1 MKKKAD
7 RIDKMDKIR
16 VSRGGLTEVLTLAKT
31 VSHKP
36 FDSLDD
42 HSMGE
47 EFVFETPCRR
57 DRELVSSIL

>member
-1 MKKKAD
+1 MRKKAD

-16 VSRGGLTEVLTLAKT
+16 VSRRGLPEVLTLAKT

-42 HSMGE
+42 HSVAD
-47 EFVFETPCRR
+47 EFCF
-57 DRELVSSIL
+57 